1 MHLEPS
7 AHLAEKRF
15 LKILRAER
23 MKFYRARD
31 GSFKI
36 SNEILKQNFIGGT
49 RARILAMKTRNVK
62 FSDAPS
68 RHDETTNASLVRNTQ
83 EAMF

>member
-1 MHLEPS
+1 
-7 AHLAEKRF
+7 
-15 LKILRAER
+15 
-23 MKFYRARD
+23 MKFNRARD

-36 SNEILKQNFIGGT
+36 SNEILKQNFTDGA

-62 FSDAPS
+62 FSDASS
-68 RHDETTNASLVRNTQ
+68 RHYETANALSVRNTQ

>member
-1 MHLEPS
+1 
-7 AHLAEKRF
+7 
-15 LKILRAER
+15 

-36 SNEILKQNFIGGT
+36 SNEILKQNFTDGA
-49 RARILAMKTRNVK
+49 RARILAMKTQNVK

-68 RHDETTNASLVRNTQ
+68 RHDETVNASPVKIRKRRC
-83 EAMF
+83 FR